1 MLNVVVLM
9 GRLVRDPEL
18 KTTQSGNSVCTF
30 SIAVDRSYTAKGEER
45 KADFFTIT
53 AWRQTA
59 EFICKYFQ
67 KGSLIAIE
75 GSLQTRQYQD
85 KNGNNR
91 TATEVLAAEVGFC
104 GPKAAD
110 KPATAS
116 YEKQTANPHV
126 REANAAHSAPQQPQS
141 YVQGSVDDFAEI
153 FDADDFPF

>member
-1 MLNVVVLM
+1 MLNVVALM
-9 GRLVRDPEL
+9 GRLVADPEL

-30 SIAVDRSYTAKGEER
+30 RVAVDRGYTAKDEER

-53 AWRQTA
+53 AWRKTA

-85 KNGNNR
+85 KSGSNR

-116 YEKQTANPHV
+116 YEKQTANHV

-141 YVQGSVDDFAEI
+141 YAQGSVDDFAEI
-153 FDADDFPF
+153 SDADDLPF

>member
-1 MLNVVVLM
+1 MLNVVALM
-9 GRLVRDPEL
+9 GRLVADPEL

-30 SIAVDRSYTAKGEER
+30 RVAVDRSYVPQGEER
-45 KADFFTIT
+45 QADFITVT
-53 AWRQTA
+53 AWRKTA

-67 KGSLIAIE
+67 KGSLISVQGRLE
-75 GSLQTRQYQD
+75 TRQYQD
-85 KNGNNR
+85 KNGSNR

-116 YEKQTANPHV
+116 YEKQTANHV

-141 YVQGSVDDFAEI
+141 YAQGSDDDFAEI
-153 FDADDFPF
+153 SDADDLPF

>member
-1 MLNVVVLM
+1 MLNVVALM
-9 GRLVRDPEL
+9 GRLVADPEL

-30 SIAVDRSYTAKGEER
+30 RVAVDRSYVSQGEER
-45 KADFFTIT
+45 QADFITVT
-53 AWRQTA
+53 AWRKTA
-59 EFICKYFQ
+59 EFVSKYFQ

-104 GPKAAD
+104 GPKAAE

-116 YEKQTANPHV
+116 YEKQTANYV

-141 YVQGSVDDFAEI
+141 YAQGSADDFAEI
-153 FDADDFPF
+153 SDADDLPF

>member
-1 MLNVVVLM
+1 MLNVVALM

-30 SIAVDRSYTAKGEER
+30 SIACDRSYTAKDEER

-85 KNGNNR
+85 KSGNNR
-91 TATEVLAAEVGFC
+91 TATEVLASRVSFAGS
-104 GPKAAD
+104 KASVSPSAQSSEQQTENYAQNANVSQNA
-110 KPATAS
+110 PQTAS
-116 YEKQTANPHV
+116 
-126 REANAAHSAPQQPQS
+126 
-141 YVQGSVDDFAEI
+141 GSDDFSVI
-153 FDADDFPF
+153 DDGDDLPF

>member
-1 MLNVVVLM
+1 MLNVVALM

-18 KTTQSGNSVCTF
+18 KTTQSGNSVCAF
-30 SIAVDRSYTAKGEER
+30 SIACDRSYTAKDEER

-91 TATEVLAAEVGFC
+91 TAVEQ
-104 GPKAAD
+104 
-110 KPATAS
+110 
-116 YEKQTANPHV
+116 QTANHV
-126 REANAAHSAPQQPQS
+126 REANAAHSATQAAPA
-141 YVQGSVDDFAEI
+141 YEQGNMDDFAMI
-153 FDADDFPF
+153 SDDGDLPF